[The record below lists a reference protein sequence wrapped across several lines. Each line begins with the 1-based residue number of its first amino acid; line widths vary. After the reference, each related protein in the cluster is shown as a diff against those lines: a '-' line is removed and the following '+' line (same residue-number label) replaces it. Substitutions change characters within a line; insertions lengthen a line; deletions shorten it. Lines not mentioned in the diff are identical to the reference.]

1 MFGNP
6 ELYAR
11 AFPHSWEAGQFRAG
25 KYDLSIFTPATLHPE
40 FRPKY
45 LPTYAQAAGS
55 TRAPTTGKG
64 KQASATEVARKE
76 DTATKTPPSLPYTSR
91 RFYAIRNSPAPHP
104 LAANI

>member
-25 KYDLSIFTPATLHPE
+25 KYDLSIFTPATLHPD

-45 LPTYAQAAGS
+45 LPTYAQAAGAP
-55 TRAPTTGKG
+55 RAPSKGNG
-64 KQASATEVARKE
+64 KQSSANEVARKE
-76 DTATKTPPSLPYTSR
+76 DTATKPPPSLP
-91 RFYAIRNSPAPHP
+91 
-104 LAANI
+104 